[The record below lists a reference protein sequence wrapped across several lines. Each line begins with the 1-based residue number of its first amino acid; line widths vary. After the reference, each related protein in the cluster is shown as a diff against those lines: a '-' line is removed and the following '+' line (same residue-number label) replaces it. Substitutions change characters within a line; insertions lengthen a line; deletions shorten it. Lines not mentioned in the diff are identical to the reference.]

1 MGFCNTWHYFGQD
14 EGGFQLSKVELFKP
28 SKIHRVQGKLLTRIV
43 YEIIRHCL
51 WNAHEEVPTWFPIKF
66 FHSHTEEE
74 SENNTQTESGCT
86 QGRGRG
92 GTRPHGRGHT
102 TQRDQSEGR
111 SERYKRRRD
120 REKGKCWWR
129 VKITWTRAWERTVEE
144 YAEGKDWCGRRGW
157 RTKTG

>member
-1 MGFCNTWHYFGQD
+1 MKMASNSTKLNFLNRLRFTGCKENY
-14 EGGFQLSKVELFKP
+14 LRALFMKSSVTVFEMP
-28 SKIHRVQGKLLTRIV
+28 MKR
-43 YEIIRHCL
+43 
-51 WNAHEEVPTWFPIKF
+51 FPIKF
-66 FHSHTEEE
+66 VHWHTEEE

-102 TQRDQSEGR
+102 TQRGQSEER

-129 VKITWTRAWERTVEE
+129 VKITWTRTWERTAEE